1 MQYSRDELIYLLS
14 DPDTPDRTSAP
25 GAFPEPIP
33 AEVFRA
39 MMREKRRK
47 EPSPG
52 PTEGVRLDPD
62 AIIETLERG

>member
-39 MMREKRRK
+39 MMRKRRK